1 MIKSDSTKEIFA
13 ALAKAQGEIKN
24 AAFNAEN
31 PAFKRGGKV
40 SEYAD
45 LSAVLNQIRPVFS
58 KNGLSIIQS
67 PSFADGMVMVE
78 TMVAHESGEW
88 ICDISRS
95 PVTKQDAQGIGSVT
109 TYLRR
114 YAAQAFAGIT
124 QEGED
129 DDGATGSGPE
139 KISDEQFAKLNELV
153 SASGAD
159 VKAFC
164 NHLKIAK
171 LEDLSVQAYSTAE
184 GLLLAKL
191 KKVQK

>member
-1 MIKSDSTKEIFA
+1 MNKSESTKEIFS

-45 LSAVLNQIRPVFS
+45 LSAVLKEIRPVFS
-58 KNGLSIIQS
+58 KHGLSIVQS
-67 PSFADGMVMVE
+67 PSFADGLVTVE
-78 TMVAHESGEW
+78 TIVCHASGEW
-88 ICDISRS
+88 ISDISRS
-95 PVTKQDAQGIGSVT
+95 PVAKQDAQGIGSVT

-114 YAAQAFAGIT
+114 YAAQSFAGIT
-124 QEGED
+124 QEGDD

-139 KISDEQFAKLNELV
+139 KINDEQFAKLNELV

-159 VKAFC
+159 LKAFC
-164 NHLKIAK
+164 SHLKISK
-171 LEDLSVQAYSTAE
+171 LEDLSAQAFSTAE
-184 GLLLAKL
+184 GLLLNKL
-191 KKVQK
+191 KRGQK